1 MSICAEL
8 LMVRQLSIQ
17 SAYVVFVRKD
27 VYKLNLVDRI
37 KYLYVRAVTLH
48 R

>member
-1 MSICAEL
+1 M
-8 LMVRQLSIQ
+8 
-17 SAYVVFVRKD
+17 VFVRKD

-37 KYLYVRAVTLH
+37 KYLYVSALPSH